1 MLAQLGGGLGWHR
14 GGAADGDTVPVIWA
28 ACGSNGA
35 NHHPRG
41 RNTRS
46 DLSRRSGMWWPEPMW
61 GCRLVCQVAVTAPG
75 QSGGA
80 AARFRGVTRPSVHR
94 RACRRRCGSSRKLLK
109 ALENLRPP
117 HVPLS
122 VVVLPGMGN
131 CYRFVEGP
139 RPSRDHRKSC
149 ETLTRK
155 KKTSV
160 GVWVWG
166 RPQGSAT
173 LFSERATKMNRCF
186 KINKPAAKVG
196 TTEVY
201 EWRHRNCEALRICCR
216 PVRCRH
222 CSYLW
227 DLSGRADRSP
237 HNDRPMP
244 GQLTAPRVRRLS
256 RGLRCVSR
264 SQLWLVCWRAM

>member
-35 NHHPRG
+35 NRHPRG
-41 RNTRS
+41 QNRRS

-139 RPSRDHRKSC
+139 RPSRDHRKTC
-149 ETLTRK
+149 ETSTRK
-155 KKTSV
+155 KDFRWRS
-160 GVWVWG
+160 G
-166 RPQGSAT
+166 
-173 LFSERATKMNRCF
+173 
-186 KINKPAAKVG
+186 VG
-196 TTEVY
+196 TAAGECEVIL
-201 EWRHRNCEALRICCR
+201 RARNKDEPMLQDKQA
-216 PVRCRH
+216 
-222 CSYLW
+222 
-227 DLSGRADRSP
+227 RS
-237 HNDRPMP
+237 
-244 GQLTAPRVRRLS
+244 QS
-256 RGLRCVSR
+256 RNNGGLRMETQELR
-264 SQLWLVCWRAM
+264 SS